1 MRRLGLERYVHN
13 RLSRDN
19 DTILSAIEGG
29 IRWHRKRRA
38 RAEAAEEAGTAG
50 APASSKTT

>member
-13 RLSRDN
+13 RMSRDN
-19 DTILSAIEGG
+19 DTLLAAIEGG

-38 RAEAAEEAGTAG
+38 RAEAGTTEVAG
-50 APASSKTT
+50 SSDGV

>member
-1 MRRLGLERYVHN
+1 VHK

-19 DTILSAIEGG
+19 DTLLAAIEGG

-38 RAEAAEEAGTAG
+38 RAEAGTG
-50 APASSKTT
+50 EGSGSSDRA